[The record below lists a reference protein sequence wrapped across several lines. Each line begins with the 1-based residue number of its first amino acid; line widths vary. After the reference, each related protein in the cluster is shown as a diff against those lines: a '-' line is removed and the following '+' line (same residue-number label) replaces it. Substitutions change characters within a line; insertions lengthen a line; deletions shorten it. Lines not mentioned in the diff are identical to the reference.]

1 MITTGVSG
9 SAQIWTQVD
18 VTSQPLLF
26 PLWDIRDGETLIL
39 SQKSWRICILW
50 NESNTRGPQ
59 RHHFCKMRCWQ
70 IKLWRASLSQNY
82 FSIIH
87 HQRRNCGHVS
97 KNAAEENTWICV
109 HKVLCVCVCT
119 LLCMSTPAHGGA
131 ETLERMT
138 VFGRNREELKMD
150 TVSLFISTTQ
160 AVDLGFCTSSGS
172 VSQGLFQKVIGKG
185 SSSGGDK
192 WLLKV
197 NTEYMEYKLCL
208 LTTSWWM
215 DTNVQA
221 CMAWSL
227 RNGRKKQSKSASP
240 PFGKG
245 ISKLPQM
252 GDYTMSEQ

>member
-119 LLCMSTPAHGGA
+119 LLCMSMPAHGGA

-150 TVSLFISTTQ
+150 TVF
-160 AVDLGFCTSSGS
+160 VVYFHHTSRWPGILHVLRECLSRPFPKGDW
-172 VSQGLFQKVIGKG
+172 QGKFF
-185 SSSGGDK
+185 
-192 WLLKV
+192 W
-197 NTEYMEYKLCL
+197 
-208 LTTSWWM
+208 
-215 DTNVQA
+215 
-221 CMAWSL
+221 
-227 RNGRKKQSKSASP
+227 RR
-240 PFGKG
+240 
-245 ISKLPQM
+245 
-252 GDYTMSEQ
+252 

>member
-1 MITTGVSG
+1 MFLR
-9 SAQIWTQVD
+9 TQ
-18 VTSQPLLF
+18 
-26 PLWDIRDGETLIL
+26 
-39 SQKSWRICILW
+39 
-50 NESNTRGPQ
+50 
-59 RHHFCKMRCWQ
+59 
-70 IKLWRASLSQNY
+70 
-82 FSIIH
+82 
-87 HQRRNCGHVS
+87 QRRTPGFVYIRC
-97 KNAAEENTWICV
+97 CV
-109 HKVLCVCVCT
+109 FVCVRSSVC
-119 LLCMSTPAHGGA
+119 LCLHMAVQRPWKEWLSSEGTGKS
-131 ETLERMT
+131 LRWIQ
-138 VFGRNREELKMD
+138 F
-150 TVSLFISTTQ
+150 SLFISTTQ

-185 SSSGGDK
+185 SPSGGDK